1 MADDVRQVLV
11 QLQSQQVEASRQL
24 QAVRAQLAAKEREKK
39 LSTLTLREVEQLPR
53 EPGQAHMYRGVGR
66 MFVQESRNN
75 VENTLREKTK
85 DATEQTSVLE
95 KKAKYFES
103 EILKAQSSIR
113 DILHESASRS

>member
-1 MADDVRQVLV
+1 MADDVRQVSTKYSPLYRSPADSYRPQVLV

-66 MFVQESRNN
+66 MYVPCSWPH
-75 VENTLREKTK
+75 
-85 DATEQTSVLE
+85 SVLRP
-95 KKAKYFES
+95 Y
-103 EILKAQSSIR
+103 
-113 DILHESASRS
+113 